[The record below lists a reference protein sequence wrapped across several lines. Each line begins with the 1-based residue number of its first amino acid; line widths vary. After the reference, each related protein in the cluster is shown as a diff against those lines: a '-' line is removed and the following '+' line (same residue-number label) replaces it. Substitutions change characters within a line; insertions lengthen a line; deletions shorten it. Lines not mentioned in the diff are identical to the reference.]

1 MYKDKTKKK
10 WKLATQQWNKIKKNN
25 NESTFKITQTKEH
38 TPTFYKYY
46 ALHINEYIVII
57 AGYMY

>member
-1 MYKDKTKKK
+1 MKVP
-10 WKLATQQWNKIKKNN
+10 LRSHKN
-25 NESTFKITQTKEH
+25 IHTQTKEH